1 MRLESRHYRIGLAL
15 VLLTKK
21 ANALRRAAY
30 RLAPQRTLAY
40 NSRWNG
46 IIWG

>member
-30 RLAPQRTLAY
+30 RLAPQRILAY

>member
-1 MRLESRHYRIGLAL
+1 MRRESRHYRIGLAP

-21 ANALRRAAY
+21 ANALRRTAY
-30 RLAPQRTLAY
+30 RLAPQRILAY